1 MAVSVK
7 IQGDGL
13 DFNYTTNVRKA
24 GQIITFL
31 GTDESNEEAVSPQA
45 TIVHST
51 ELLPVSIKNKTP
63 RQVLIESKA
72 KTNPQK
78 IVVLGHYYSVLHN
91 TETFPVSELRMLFG
105 KIGESVPKNL
115 LRDLKVAARD
125 SYIYEVNP
133 GEYLVTENAKELIQ
147 KGFSDIELT
156 KRASTRVTNKKG
168 INKKIISEDV
178 KKLEVMNTFEGLP
191 NYWDANLNKGERI
204 LWLLM
209 FAEKNNISLLSTA
222 DIEYMAS
229 CLRDDIP
236 TKSFTALTGKIFK
249 DGYITKSGDRYKI
262 LQPGIDYLASKIKK
276 E

>member
-1 MAVSVK
+1 MAVTVK

-31 GTDESNEEAVSPQA
+31 GTDESSEEIVTPQT
-45 TIVHST
+45 TIVNST
-51 ELLPVSIKNKTP
+51 ELLPVSMRNKTP

-72 KTNPQK
+72 KTNSQK

-91 TETFPVSELRMLFG
+91 TETFPVSELKMLFG

-115 LRDLKVAARD
+115 LRDLKVAVRD
-125 SYIYEVNP
+125 SYIYEVN
-133 GEYLVTENAKELIQ
+133 GEYLVTDTAKELIQ
-147 KGFSDIELT
+147 KGFSDIQSA
-156 KRASTRVTNKKG
+156 KRTSTRTTNKKG
-168 INKKIISEDV
+168 INKKIISDDV
-178 KKLEVMNTFEGLP
+178 KKLEVMNTLEGFP
-191 NYWDANLNKGERI
+191 NYWDTNLNKGERI
-204 LWLLM
+204 LWLFM
-209 FAEKNNISLLSTA
+209 FAEKHNISLLSTA

-249 DGYITKSGDRYKI
+249 DGYITKSGDKYKI
-262 LQPGIDYLASKIKK
+262 LQRGIDYLASKLK
-276 E
+276 EK